1 MVFIIINLMRDGLI
15 IDFEYLF
22 MGDIDTMRIIR
33 NEILQRV
40 TWKELILVLTFVI
53 ITIAGFIYSPWEKDS
68 TFVLER
74 ILDNGKAAND
84 IIQNFFFKLFFYGI
98 LDWVEMMAYGMYEIV
113 AMGDVYTGDWGLLG
127 FAAID
132 ICLIAFLIFKV
143 LVNYIEEEFW
153 DEDVNWKMCIKR
165 YMFESAITYVF
176 CLVLHSFIN
185 YGIMKA
191 VYWLYEKHQLIAAF
205 LSCIFVLFGFWMII
219 SVYTLMMSYVIVII
233 IPILIWILLTIIP
246 GIGILFNSILG
257 VIVFIF
263 FEIYMIFYVW
273 NKVFT
278 DKALSLSVRVALF
291 PARFVYDRFL

>member
-1 MVFIIINLMRDGLI
+1 MKNLLIFDG
-15 IDFEYLF
+15 
-22 MGDIDTMRIIR
+22 
-33 NEILQRV
+33 
-40 TWKELILVLTFVI
+40 
-53 ITIAGFIYSPWEKDS
+53 
-68 TFVLER
+68 
-74 ILDNGKAAND
+74 
-84 IIQNFFFKLFFYGI
+84 FFFKLFFYGI

-143 LVNYIEEEFW
+143 LVNYIEEEFL

-191 VYWLYEKHQLIAAF
+191 VYWLYEKHQLIATF
-205 LSCIFVLFGFWMII
+205 LSCIFVLFGLWMII

-273 NKVFT
+273 NKVFA